1 MVMQKVRA
9 SSYLRRTISE
19 PFPKGRFT
27 TGMSQIPETMPTGFV
42 QSLLPSGSIPPI
54 TENESLQY
62 TWKTDALG
70 LWSLLATHLN
80 IMLIFSPLGIL
91 AAQNNWGDLWV
102 FWFNF
107 FALIP
112 EAAILGNS
120 TEQLALHTGDTI
132 GGLLNAT
139 FGNAVEMILTV
150 QSLRAGL
157 IPVVQGTLLGSILSN
172 LLLVLGMSFL
182 CGGLFHQVQKFNAQ
196 GAACSTSL
204 LMLASLAFITPT
216 IAQADNANTA
226 DVLEI
231 SRITAVFIGLTY
243 FLYLFFQLYTHIN
256 LFKDEQADELGD
268 ECEDWASL
276 SFSTACFALLA
287 ITLLIAYQSE
297 CLVQSIE
304 GVSVNSGIPETFI
317 GVILLPI
324 VGNAAEHATAV
335 TVAIKNKPDLT
346 MGVAVGSSTQIAM
359 FMVPFAV
366 IVGWMMNVPMTL
378 AFSLVSVVVLVF
390 SILIVIGVVQDGESN
405 WLEGVMLIVAY
416 CIIAVVFWF
425 DTTTSVSNKTQLML

>member
-1 MVMQKVRA
+1 M
-9 SSYLRRTISE
+9 
-19 PFPKGRFT
+19 
-27 TGMSQIPETMPTGFV
+27 
-42 QSLLPSGSIPPI
+42 
-54 TENESLQY
+54 
-62 TWKTDALG
+62 
-70 LWSLLATHLN
+70 
-80 IMLIFSPLGIL
+80 
-91 AAQNNWGDLWV
+91 
-102 FWFNF
+102 
-107 FALIP
+107 IP
-112 EAAILGNS
+112 EAAILGS
-120 TEQLALHTGDTI
+120 CTEQLALHTGDLI

-157 IPVVQGTLLGSILSN
+157 IAVVQGTLLGSILSN
-172 LLLVLGMSFL
+172 LLLVLGMSFFA
-182 CGGLFHQVQKFNAQ
+182 GGLFHKVQKFNAQ

-216 IAQADNANTA
+216 VAKSDNANSA
-226 DVLEI
+226 DVLQI
-231 SRITAVFIGLTY
+231 SRITATFIGITY
-243 FLYLFFQLYTHIN
+243 FLYLFFQLYTHLS
-256 LFKDEQADELGD
+256 LFKDDQGESDELGE

-276 SFSTACFALLA
+276 SFGTACGALLA

-304 GVSVNSGIPETFI
+304 GVSVNSGIPEAFI

-366 IVGWMMNVPMTL
+366 LAGWLMDVPMNL
-378 AFSLVSVVVLVF
+378 AFSLVAVVVLTF

-405 WLEGVMLIVAY
+405 WLEGIMLMVAY

-425 DTTTSVSNKTQLML
+425 DKTTSDAPKTN